1 MNFLEIIATD
11 LDLDTDYVKSVIAKS
26 QSSYR
31 IFCVP
36 KRTGGTRTIYQ
47 PSAELKTLQY
57 WLVYNVFSK
66 FPVSASACAYCHG
79 RSILDAARKHL
90 TNNYILHMDIKNFF
104 ESITARQ
111 LHNLLENAPAT
122 TDIHTFDLK
131 SADAIK
137 YIQHICLYKN
147 HLTIGAVSSPILS
160 NIIFYE
166 IDLQIEK
173 YCADNNYIYTRYA
186 DDIYISSKHFLSKDI
201 CKYIA
206 TILDHSGFK
215 VNTKKTRF
223 MSRNHRQIITG
234 LTLTT
239 DRRLSI
245 GKRRKRALKKELYIA
260 LKALPTI
267 DEKER
272 LRIKGYLSFLKSV
285 DYVYCNNLINKYA
298 KVGDIKQLL

>member
-1 MNFLEIIATD
+1 MSFLNELSTA
-11 LDLDTDYVKSVIAKS
+11 LDLNPDYVKNVIAKS
-26 QSSYR
+26 HFSYK
-31 IFCVP
+31 IFYIP

-104 ESITARQ
+104 ESITARHLQ
-111 LHNLLENAPAT
+111 NLLENAPDTAN
-122 TDIHTFDLK
+122 IHTFDLK
-131 SADAIK
+131 SADVISS
-137 YIQHICLYKN
+137 IQNICLYKN

-166 IDLQIEK
+166 TDLQIEK
-173 YCADNNYIYTRYA
+173 YCTDNNYIYTRYA
-186 DDIYISSKHFLSKDI
+186 DDIYISSKHFLSQDV
-201 CKYIA
+201 CKCLA

-223 MSRNHRQIITG
+223 MSRKHRQTITG

-239 DRRLSI
+239 DRQLSI
-245 GKRRKRALKKELYIA
+245 GKRRMRALKKELYIA
-260 LKALPTI
+260 LKSLPAI

-298 KVGDIKQLL
+298 KFGDIKQLL